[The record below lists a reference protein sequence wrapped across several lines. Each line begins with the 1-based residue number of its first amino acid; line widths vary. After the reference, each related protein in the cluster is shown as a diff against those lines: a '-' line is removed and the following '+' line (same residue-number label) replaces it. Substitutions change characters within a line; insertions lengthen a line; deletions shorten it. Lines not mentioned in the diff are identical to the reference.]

1 MSYNT
6 RKQRLNLYKKTFLEW
21 TPEQRLL
28 TFNEVNADLTL
39 ASLQFSKKPSDASY
53 MKLCQCIGDVEVMV
67 EVIEESFDNI
77 RFNTDKIK
85 KDKLFQLNQQAK
97 INNLQ
102 EMVHG
107 KQKELNDRLKKE
119 IKPSLFKLIIKAPV
133 VLWKYANQ
141 SFKELK
147 LYFSK

>member
-6 RKQRLNLYKKTFLEW
+6 KKQRLNLYRKTFLDW

-39 ASLQFSKKPSDASY
+39 ASLQFGKKPSDASY

-77 RFNTDKIK
+77 RLNVDRIK
-85 KDKLFQLNQQAK
+85 KDKLIQLKKQAE

-107 KQKELNDRLKKE
+107 KQKDLNNLLKE
-119 IKPSLFKLIIKAPV
+119 EVKPSLFIRIIKAPIA
-133 VLWKYANQ
+133 LWKYLYQ

-147 LYFSK
+147 LYFS

>member
-6 RKQRLNLYKKTFLEW
+6 KKQRLVLYRKTFLDW

-39 ASLQFSKKPSDASY
+39 ASIQFSKKPSESSY

-85 KDKLFQLNQQAK
+85 KDKLIQLKKQAE

-107 KQKELNDRLKKE
+107 KQKDLNERLKQE
-119 IKPSLFKLIIKAPV
+119 VKPSLFKRIMKAPV
-133 VLWKYANQ
+133 AFWKYGSQ

>member
-6 RKQRLNLYKKTFLEW
+6 KKQRLILYKKTFLDW
-21 TPEQRLL
+21 TPEQRML

-53 MKLCQCIGDVEVMV
+53 MKLCQCVGDVEVMV
-67 EVIEESFDNI
+67 EVIEESFDGI

-85 KDKLFQLNQQAK
+85 KDKLIQLNQQAK

-107 KQKELNDRLKKE
+107 KQKDLNNRLKKE
-119 IKPSLFKLIIKAPV
+119 MKPSLFKRILKSPV
-133 VLWKYANQ
+133 KFILYMIQ
-141 SFKELK
+141 SYKEFK
-147 LYFSK
+147 LYFS